1 MFCTLF
7 AVGMTHENSAV
18 WFLCRSKSRSVD
30 HGFSPPFDLDSLR
43 SKVEGRFESVG
54 RGKLSEIT
62 IVLFIFLAEIVC
74 TRGADKSLARPG
86 RKQATATKLGFYAT
100 YSPRS
105 PIHFLSR
112 CSNF

>member
-7 AVGMTHENSAV
+7 AVGMTHEHSAV

-54 RGKLSEIT
+54 RGKLNEIT
-62 IVLFIFLAEIVC
+62 IVLFIFLAEI
-74 TRGADKSLARPG
+74 GM
-86 RKQATATKLGFYAT
+86 
-100 YSPRS
+100 
-105 PIHFLSR
+105 
-112 CSNF
+112 